1 MARKTSSIQ
10 TNTAGNCFIEV
21 PSSNG
26 CGKMMRVSLLS
37 DFYSP
42 PVDRDGKVDLRAA
55 AEELRQE
62 IPGGTLQFRSYLE
75 SGELGLPVEIKL
87 GSKAE
92 LEGMIRAIRKV
103 FKDGLKRNNDV
114 RQAGLERCRSLL
126 EGLDEE
132 AHQRKQAD
140 RRSSERRGRDRRVW
154 YKPPAVDCREMDRRS
169 GSDRRAKE
177 GQRVA

>member
-1 MARKTSSIQ
+1 MARKASTIQ
-10 TNTAGNCFIEV
+10 TDTAGHCFIEV

-37 DFYSP
+37 DYYTP
-42 PVDRDGKVDLRAA
+42 PLDQDGKVDLRAA

-87 GSKAE
+87 GSKDE

-114 RQAGLERCRSLL
+114 RQAGLERCQSLL

-132 AHQRKQAD
+132 AHHRTQAD

-154 YKPPAVDCREMDRRS
+154 YKPPAVDCRKSERRS
-169 GSDRRAKE
+169 GSDRRAHQ